1 MFFFSCHWKYIPITT
16 EEVTTLEPQEKIKIY
31 PENNEFTKIDVKSLE
46 VTTLEPNP
54 GDELSVQVTTLKPIE
69 KIKNYLGDNELT
81 QDENEAKVIKIVCS
95 IGFFIVLTITIGLL
109 IFCLRGKEKKPDG
122 MEMNKIETG
131 NSSDTTLV

>member
-1 MFFFSCHWKYIPITT
+1 VNSFQ
-16 EEVTTLEPQEKIKIY
+16 VTTLEPNPGDNELSVQVTTLEPHEKIKNY
-31 PENNEFTKIDVKSLE
+31 PENNEFTKIDVNSR
-46 VTTLEPNP
+46 
-54 GDELSVQVTTLKPIE
+54 QVTTLKPIE

-131 NSSDTTLV
+131 NSSDTTLE